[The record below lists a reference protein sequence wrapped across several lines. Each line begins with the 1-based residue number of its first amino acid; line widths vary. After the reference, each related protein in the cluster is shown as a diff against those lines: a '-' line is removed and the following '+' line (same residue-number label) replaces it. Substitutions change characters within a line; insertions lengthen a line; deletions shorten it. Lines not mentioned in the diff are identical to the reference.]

1 MNYSWLLKNKRM
13 KTIFSIL
20 LWSLISVNLF
30 SQINFERIDHF
41 VRSNNFPRKDLTK
54 LTLKLTEN
62 YNSDVE
68 KLRAIYTWIAS
79 NIEYDLKQAKKAN
92 IKTIVYR
99 TEEERVMKWE
109 KIRKEEIKRT
119 LRKKRGVCEDYS
131 NLLQEM
137 CHIVGIESN
146 VIIGYGRTWKGEI
159 GKKPGRSN
167 HAWNSVKIN
176 NEWYLM
182 DITWASGYVN
192 SKTNKFH
199 KDFRKEY
206 FLIRPKDFIKRHYP
220 EYTEFQYL
228 NKEITIEA
236 FSETPLISYGYYKYG
251 LNDYSPKKSQ
261 IDRKDKISYK
271 LCFDKEV
278 DPNSIEAYT
287 EKKDIA
293 IKVKKENDCL
303 IVELGEIKRR
313 YKYLTFAI
321 RESEES
327 YSDLLTYKVK

>member
-1 MNYSWLLKNKRM
+1 
-13 KTIFSIL
+13 
-20 LWSLISVNLF
+20 
-30 SQINFERIDHF
+30 
-41 VRSNNFPRKDLTK
+41 
-54 LTLKLTEN
+54 
-62 YNSDVE
+62 
-68 KLRAIYTWIAS
+68 
-79 NIEYDLKQAKKAN
+79 
-92 IKTIVYR
+92 
-99 TEEERVMKWE
+99 MKWE

-146 VIIGYGRTWKGEI
+146 VIVGYGRTGESEI
-159 GKKPGRSN
+159 GKQPGRPN

-182 DITWASGYVN
+182 DITWASGYVS

-206 FLIRPKDFIKRHYP
+206 FLIKPKDFVKRHYP
-220 EYTEFQYL
+220 EDPGFQYL
-228 NKEITIEA
+228 DEKVTKEA
-236 FSETPLISYGYYKYG
+236 FSEIPLIGFGYHKYG
-251 LNDYSPKKSQ
+251 LNDYYPKKSR
-261 IDRKDKISYK
+261 IDRKDKVSYK

-287 EKKDIA
+287 EKGEIA
-293 IKVKKENDCL
+293 ITAKKENGCL

-313 YKYLTFAI
+313 YKYLTFTI
-321 RESEES
+321 REPDGS
-327 YSDLLTYKVK
+327 YSDLLTYKLK